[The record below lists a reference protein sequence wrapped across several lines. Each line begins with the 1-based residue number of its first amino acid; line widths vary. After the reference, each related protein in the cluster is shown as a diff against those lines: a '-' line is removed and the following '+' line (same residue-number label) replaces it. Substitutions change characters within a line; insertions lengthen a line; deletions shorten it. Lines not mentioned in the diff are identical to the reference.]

1 MNPYDFMG
9 PPPRGH
15 PPYPPPYRMPPGPP
29 NQVRFVHRVLEVA
42 LQVCSSTPQCMSQT
56 CETYFFYPYV
66 IIPHRVVCSH
76 SQKS

>member
-29 NQVRFVHRVLEVA
+29 NQVAYLKIVK
-42 LQVCSSTPQCMSQT
+42 
-56 CETYFFYPYV
+56 
-66 IIPHRVVCSH
+66 IIKPF
-76 SQKS
+76 KYM